1 MQEVQGERRPLEL
14 SPKVQVGGSNSS
26 GAPVGTPAHSS
37 SKETDAVMDSADVD
51 IPLADRTHATAIES
65 SSSSKSVKG
74 TKRTRDIDEECEDRV
89 AAKIPATT
97 SVGLKRGR
105 SGSSTISSGSS
116 VGQEEDQTIDGEGHA
131 VMHMHLPALS
141 GEYKCCISAQG
152 APPGSLSICL

>member
-97 SVGLKRGR
+97 FVGLKEDAVAAAPSQVAAVWVRKKIRRLTERATR
-105 SGSSTISSGSS
+105 SCTCTF
-116 VGQEEDQTIDGEGHA
+116 Q
-131 VMHMHLPALS
+131 L
-141 GEYKCCISAQG
+141 
-152 APPGSLSICL
+152 